1 MYALQQAMRAIRSN
15 WVASVSTITT
25 MTLSLTILAA
35 FSLLSLN
42 LNRVLAEL
50 QGELQMRVFLSE
62 AANPPL
68 LLTEIS
74 GWPEVTRAILI
85 SPDEALRT
93 LLNDLPYLAQAAA
106 LIDNPLPTAIE
117 LRLLDPAQTP
127 IVSQRLRQLPG
138 VQDVED
144 GSAAVETFLAINDAL
159 RLGGSALIVI
169 LLGSSLFAIINSIRA
184 AITARKDEIEVMR
197 LVGASRGFIR
207 APFLI
212 EGFLLGLISAVITLA
227 IVVPGYQ
234 LIVNRLSEQF
244 MFFPFVR
251 DAALLSQIA
260 GLLLALALLVGLVG
274 SALAVAQYL
283 LEKQ

>member
-15 WVASVSTITT
+15 WVASVSTLTT

-138 VQDVED
+138 VQEVED
-144 GSAAVETFLAINDAL
+144 GSAAVETFLAINNAL

-169 LLGSSLFAIINSIRA
+169 LLSSSLFAIINSIRA

-197 LVGASRGFIR
+197 LVGATRGFIR

-212 EGFLLGLISAVITLA
+212 EGLLLGLMSAVITLA
-227 IVVPGYQ
+227 LVVPGYQ
-234 LIVNRLSEQF
+234 LIVSRLSEQF

>member
-15 WVASVSTITT
+15 WVASVSTLTT

-138 VQDVED
+138 VQEVED
-144 GSAAVETFLAINDAL
+144 GSAAVETFLAINNAL

-169 LLGSSLFAIINSIRA
+169 LLSSSLFAIINSIRA

-197 LVGASRGFIR
+197 LVGATRGFIR

-212 EGFLLGLISAVITLA
+212 EGLLLGLMSAVITLA
-227 IVVPGYQ
+227 LVVPGYQ
-234 LIVNRLSEQF
+234 LIVSRLSEQF

-251 DAALLSQIA
+251 DAVLLSQIA

>member
-15 WVASVSTITT
+15 WVASVSTLTT

-35 FSLLSLN
+35 FSLLILN

-50 QGELQMRVFLSE
+50 QGELEIRVFLDE

-68 LLTEIS
+68 LLSEIIS
-74 GWPEVTRAILI
+74 WPEVVRAEII
-85 SPDEALRT
+85 SPDEALRM
-93 LLNDLPYLAQAAA
+93 LIHDLPYLAQAAA

-127 IVSQRLRQLPG
+127 VVSQRLRQLPG

-144 GSAAVETFLAINDAL
+144 GSEAVATFLAISDAL

-169 LLGSSLFAIINSIRA
+169 LLSSSLFAIINAIRA

-197 LVGASRGFIR
+197 LVGATHGFIR
-207 APFLI
+207 APFLL
-212 EGFLLGLISAVITLA
+212 EGLILGLMSAVITLA
-227 IVVPGYQ
+227 LVIPGYQ
-234 LIVNRLSEQF
+234 LIVHRLSEQF
-244 MFFPFVR
+244 VFFPFVR
-251 DAALLSQIA
+251 DTVVLAQIA
-260 GLLLALALLVGLVG
+260 GLLVALALLVGLVG
-274 SALAVAQYL
+274 SAISVAQYL
-283 LEKQ
+283 VEKQ